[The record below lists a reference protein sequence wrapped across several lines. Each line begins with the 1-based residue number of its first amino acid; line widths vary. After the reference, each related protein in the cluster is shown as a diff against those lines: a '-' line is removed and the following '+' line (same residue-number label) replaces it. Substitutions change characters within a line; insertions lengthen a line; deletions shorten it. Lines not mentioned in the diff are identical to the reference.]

1 MSQSQPLTLAVVG
14 AGSMASAILA
24 GAFRS
29 GVLEPAEVVVAEPDD
44 ARRAKAQSQ
53 GCAVATGA
61 AGAIGA
67 LAPGGSIMLAVKP
80 QALAAVARELHD
92 AGAGAFDGVAISIL
106 AGASSARV
114 REALGGGARVVRV
127 MPNTPARVG
136 MGISAVALGA
146 GARTGDD
153 ELAMRLFSAVGEV
166 VRIDEAL
173 MDAFTALA
181 GSGPAYIFYLAEALA
196 RAGEA
201 VGFDGATA
209 DRVARAVIRG
219 SAELL
224 AQARDESA
232 GALRTAV
239 TSKGGTTEAALR
251 VLDERNVADAI
262 VRAVAAARD
271 RGAELAKSS

>member
-1 MSQSQPLTLAVVG
+1 
-14 AGSMASAILA
+14 
-24 GAFRS
+24 
-29 GVLEPAEVVVAEPDD
+29 
-44 ARRAKAQSQ
+44 
-53 GCAVATGA
+53 
-61 AGAIGA
+61 
-67 LAPGGSIMLAVKP
+67 
-80 QALAAVARELHD
+80 
-92 AGAGAFDGVAISIL
+92 
-106 AGASSARV
+106 
-114 REALGGGARVVRV
+114 
-127 MPNTPARVG
+127 
-136 MGISAVALGA
+136 
-146 GARTGDD
+146 
-153 ELAMRLFSAVGEV
+153 
-166 VRIDEAL
+166 